1 MRKPGFE
8 PGIVDY
14 QAEAIS
20 ITPQSSID
28 YSFADV
34 IKENKLR
41 QTAKT
46 IFIMGF
52 DPGEP

>member
-8 PGIVDY
+8 LGIVDY
-14 QAEAIS
+14 QEEAIS
-20 ITPQSSID
+20 ITPQSSIN

-41 QTAKT
+41 QTAKLYS
-46 IFIMGF
+46 
-52 DPGEP
+52 

>member
-8 PGIVDY
+8 PGTKYY

-34 IKENKLR
+34 MKENKLR
-41 QTAKT
+41 QTEKT
-46 IFIMGF
+46 MFIMEF
-52 DPGEP
+52 DPR